1 MTEEETPNLL
11 ALHPK
16 KLSDEEYSAYEAEFE
31 KVLNDPLCRNIALS
45 GSYGAG
51 KSSVIE
57 KVKERQ
63 QAKDEKWISISLA
76 TFCEANTED
85 GGEGEA
91 TQNAIEAGILRQ
103 MIHKIG
109 TSNAPKSGLH
119 ELRDRGRFKDAITS
133 VAILVFVILTPYLAH
148 VSAELLSLR
157 FAPVPT
163 CALVIWLFIA
173 GYCLYHLVRTSAI
186 SNMVKRIKVFEA
198 ELEVTPSDSTSPY
211 ERCVD
216 EIVYLLNASEIDA
229 VVFEDLDR
237 FNSID
242 IFEKM
247 RSLNAL
253 ANDSRVSAAKKSQA
267 AKPLRFFYLV
277 RDGLFADPRDRTK
290 FFDFIIPVIPYTDPN
305 NASDIMRSA
314 LAGVGL
320 SVDEG
325 FLFQLS
331 IYIDDPRIIHDI
343 ADEAYHYKKTLF
355 KERSFNDGDSER
367 LIALLAYK
375 ALFPKDFELLQ
386 VGRGYLHEVLNGKH
400 RLITDLEQDFKDERD
415 ELLAELD
422 IIKQQLKVTE
432 DELICMYGAPAMSKV
447 SQYLRHIYANNSDPH
462 SFIEAARNNSQASTE
477 LKSIEDKLRQNNR
490 YVARRRE
497 VRRDSNRRSNVI
509 RTRLTRLD
517 ARLETLHAMSLK
529 QLIDESQSADTLF
542 VIDRSNLE
550 RAEDFEE
557 LLMGD
562 VLSSPHFS
570 MLRFLV
576 SSGYID
582 ESYRRYISNFYSDLL
597 CAEDDDFLSVIRQAK
612 PVDLAY
618 KPKEPVEIIRRIDKG
633 VFARKNIRNPW
644 LISALFESGSDDK
657 ISVFMSSIK
666 QPEGIRYL
674 AQFIASEQF
683 TPAVF
688 APMLQYLDGDPVAE
702 LLSDEGISAD
712 DKRCFCKRYLIN
724 GEDCDNVFLKYVN
737 SDSHFLEED
746 SRFSDKEIEDGLL
759 RIDYRTEAIDFSCA
773 SKTLLDYVYDNHLF
787 MPTPL
792 IVDGYLSLKYGVHD
806 ALNRGTLITEAL
818 KLSDDPIK
826 DAVSENMER
835 FVSGVVNKPKAKLED
850 EQQIVVAVLNERN
863 IQTGTIE
870 QYIAALSNVEVEDVA
885 QVKSPEYQDMLLE
898 NRLVKC
904 NADNVILFYQKADN
918 AISDNLAKLIEA
930 KGAPTGLNAP
940 KCREANVD
948 EADVVGKLIEHKT
961 IPIDT
966 KRTILSEC
974 GFIFSTFNIDGL
986 DDETVH
992 AMIDT
997 KAIDMNGEML
1007 DEFRTYKPDLIID
1020 YILTD
1025 VDGFL
1030 AMAKADPNV
1039 VPEMTIERNEAEG
1052 LLKASIDV
1060 SKKLDIL
1067 SCFDGTTPLDE
1078 GYEDAVNAAIALK
1091 HLEPDDIASLPL
1103 YYEKASGSDKDQF
1116 AKAFA
1121 NSSDA
1126 VISNNVEFGW
1136 SLLYDALRHLKNK
1149 RARAL
1154 RLIAWYSEQYCNEGD
1169 RDRLLSCFVSADL
1182 PEYIKLL
1189 RGSQSMIPKSSEDD
1203 AMLSRL
1209 NELGMCGRVS
1219 PDVNAGRPRK
1229 VYPKGHRRTKKT

>member
-1 MTEEETPNLL
+1 MTVEETPNLL

-63 QAKDEKWISISLA
+63 QAQDEKWISISLA
-76 TFCEANTED
+76 TFCEAIDKRPGTEKD
-85 GGEGEA
+85 D
-91 TQNAIEAGILRQ
+91 QNAVEAEILRQ
-103 MIHKIG
+103 MVHKIG
-109 TSNAPKSGLH
+109 TSKAPKSGLH
-119 ELRDRGRFKDAITS
+119 ELCDRKWHIDAGAAVLVLAFVLLTS
-133 VAILVFVILTPYLAH
+133 YFMHISTKLFSLNLSRGEILAFLLWMILAG
-148 VSAELLSLR
+148 SG
-157 FAPVPT
+157 
-163 CALVIWLFIA
+163 LFQLI
-173 GYCLYHLVRTSAI
+173 RTNAI
-186 SNMVKRIKVFEA
+186 SKVIKRIKVFEA
-198 ELEVTPSDSTSPY
+198 ELEVTPSGSVSPF

-216 EIVYLLNASEIDA
+216 EIVYLLNASEMDA
-229 VVFEDLDR
+229 IVFEDLDR

-277 RDGLFADPRDRTK
+277 RDGLFTDPRDRTK

-325 FLFQLS
+325 FLYQLS
-331 IYIDDPRIIHDI
+331 SYIDDPRIIHDI
-343 ADEAYHYKKTLF
+343 ADEAYHYKKILF
-355 KERSFNDGDSER
+355 KERAFSDGDSER
-367 LIALLAYK
+367 LISLLAYK
-375 ALFPKDFELLQ
+375 ALFPRDFELLQ
-386 VGRGYLHEVLNGKH
+386 VGRGYLHEVLNGKR
-400 RLITDLEQDFKDERD
+400 RLIEKMEQNSIADCDELEAELTRIEHQLKASED
-415 ELLAELD
+415 ELL
-422 IIKQQLKVTE
+422 
-432 DELICMYGAPAMSKV
+432 CMYGMPEINEVARRLNRRYV
-447 SQYLRHIYANNSDPH
+447 SNFDPN
-462 SFIEAARNNSQASTE
+462 SFIQAARDNAWASSALE
-477 LKSIEDKLRQNNR
+477 SLERNLEQNDL
-490 YVARRRE
+490 YMARRRE
-497 VRRDSNRRSNVI
+497 IREESDRRSNVI
-509 RTRLTRLD
+509 RKQLD
-517 ARLETLHAMSLK
+517 SIKAKSELLHPMSIK
-529 QLIDESQSADTLF
+529 QLIDESLDADALF
-542 VIDRSNLE
+542 LIERDDLDRP
-550 RAEDFEE
+550 EDFEE
-557 LLMGD
+557 LQMENT
-562 VLSSPHFS
+562 LSSPHFP

-576 SSGYID
+576 ASGYID

-597 CAEDDDFLSVIRQAK
+597 CAEDDDFLSAIRQAK
-612 PVDLAY
+612 QVDLTY
-618 KPKEPVEIIRRIDKG
+618 QPKEPGEIVRRMDRSM
-633 VFARKNIRNPW
+633 FARKNIRNPW
-644 LISALFESGSDDK
+644 LISTLFDSGDEDK
-657 ISVFMSSIK
+657 TVAFMSSIK

-688 APMLQYLDGDPVAE
+688 APMLQYLDVDPVAE
-702 LLSDEGISAD
+702 LLSDEGISAG

-724 GEDCDNVFLKYVN
+724 GEDCDRVFLKYVN
-737 SDSHFLEED
+737 SDSRFLEED

-759 RIDYRTEAIDFSCA
+759 RIDYCTEAIDFSCA

-818 KLSDDPIK
+818 KLSDGPIK
-826 DAVSENMER
+826 DAISENMEY
-835 FVSGVVNKPKAKLED
+835 FVSNVVNEPKAKLED
-850 EQQIVVAVLNERN
+850 EQQIVVAILNEGD
-863 IQTGTIE
+863 IQTETIE

-885 QVKSPEYQDMLLE
+885 RVKSTEYQDALLE

-904 NADNVILFYQKADN
+904 NADNVLLFYQKADN
-918 AISDNLAKLIEA
+918 AISDDLAELIEV
-930 KGAPTGLNAP
+930 KGAPLGLNVP
-940 KCREANVD
+940 KCREANAD
-948 EADVVGKLIEHKT
+948 EADVVGKLIEHKK
-961 IPIDT
+961 IPVDT

-974 GFIFSTFNIDGL
+974 GFIFSTFNINGL
-986 DDETVH
+986 DDETVR

-997 KAIDMNGEML
+997 KAIDMNEEML

-1030 AMAKADPNV
+1030 AMTKADPNDASK
-1039 VPEMTIERNEAEG
+1039 MAIERNEVEG
-1052 LLKASIDV
+1052 LLKTNIDA

-1067 SCFDGTTPLDE
+1067 SCFEGTIPLDE
-1078 GYEDAVNAAIALK
+1078 GYEDAVNAAIALE
-1091 HLEPDDIASLPL
+1091 HLERDDIASLPF
-1103 YYEKASGSDKDQF
+1103 YYEKANGSDKDQF

-1126 VISNNVEFGW
+1126 VISNNVEFDW
-1136 SLLYDALRHLKNK
+1136 SLLYDALQYLKNR
-1149 RARAL
+1149 RARVL
-1154 RLIAWYSEQYCNEGD
+1154 RFIAWYSGQYCNKGD
-1169 RDRLLSCFVSADL
+1169 RDRLLNCFVSAGL

-1209 NELGMCGRVS
+1209 DELGMCGRIS
-1219 PDVNAGRPRK
+1219 PDVNADRLRK
-1229 VYPKGHRRTKKT
+1229 VYPKGHRRTK

>member
-16 KLSDEEYSAYEAEFE
+16 KLSDEEYSAYEAELE
-31 KVLNDPLCRNIALS
+31 KVHNDPLCRNIALS

-76 TFCEANTED
+76 TFCEAIDKQPGTEKD
-85 GGEGEA
+85 D
-91 TQNAIEAGILRQ
+91 QNAIEAEILRQ
-103 MIHKIG
+103 MVHKIG
-109 TSNAPKSGLH
+109 TSKAPKSGLH
-119 ELRDRGRFKDAITS
+119 ELCDRKWHIDAGAAVLVLAFVLLTS
-133 VAILVFVILTPYLAH
+133 YFMNI
-148 VSAELLSLR
+148 SAKLFSLSLSR
-157 FAPVPT
+157 GEILAFLLWMILAGSG
-163 CALVIWLFIA
+163 LFRLI
-173 GYCLYHLVRTSAI
+173 RTNAI
-186 SNMVKRIKVFEA
+186 SKVIKRIKVFEA
-198 ELEVTPSDSTSPY
+198 ELEVTPSGSVSPF

-216 EIVYLLNASEIDA
+216 EIVYLLNASEMDA
-229 VVFEDLDR
+229 IVFEDLDR

-253 ANDSRVSAAKKSQA
+253 ANDSRVSVAKKSQA
-267 AKPLRFFYLV
+267 AKPLRFFYLI
-277 RDGLFADPRDRTK
+277 RDGLFTDPRDRTK

-314 LAGVGL
+314 LAEVGL

-325 FLFQLS
+325 FLYQLS
-331 IYIDDPRIIHDI
+331 TYIDDPRIIHDI
-343 ADEAYHYKKTLF
+343 ADEAYHYKKILF
-355 KERSFNDGDSER
+355 KERSFGDGDSER
-367 LIALLAYK
+367 LVALLAYK
-375 ALFPKDFELLQ
+375 ALFPRDFELLQ
-386 VGRGYLHEVLNGKH
+386 VGRGYLHEVLNGK
-400 RLITDLEQDFKDERD
+400 RRFIEKMKLDSGIDRK
-415 ELLAELD
+415 ELKTELD
-422 IIKQQLKVTE
+422 NINQQLRVSE
-432 DELICMYGAPAMSKV
+432 DELICLYGMPEMNKV
-447 SQYLRHIYANNSDPH
+447 TSHLTGIFASNFNPS
-462 SFIEAARNNSQASTE
+462 SFIKAASNNPWASSALE
-477 LKSIEDKLRQNNR
+477 SLKVKLEQNDL
-490 YVARRRE
+490 YVARRSEIRE
-497 VRRDSNRRSNVI
+497 ESSRRSRVI
-509 RTRLTRLD
+509 QTQLDKFD
-517 ARLETLHAMSLK
+517 ARFEALRPLNIK
-529 QLIDESQSADTLF
+529 QLIDFSPNADNLF
-542 VIDRSNLE
+542 VIECDDLE
-550 RAEDFEE
+550 RPEDFEE
-557 LLMGD
+557 LQMGS
-562 VLSSPHFS
+562 VLSSPHFP

-597 CAEDDDFLSVIRQAK
+597 CAEDDDYLSAIRQAK
-612 PVDLAY
+612 PIDLKY
-618 KPKEPVEIIRRIDKG
+618 QPKEPAEIVRRMDKSM
-633 VFARKNIRNPW
+633 FARKNIRNPW
-644 LISALFESGSDDK
+644 LISALFESEADGK
-657 ISVFMSSIK
+657 IAAFMTSIR
-666 QPEGIRYL
+666 QPEDIRYL

-688 APMLQYLDGDPVAE
+688 NPMNLYLDDPVAAM
-702 LLSDEGISAD
+702 LGDERISAAV
-712 DKRCFCKRYLIN
+712 KRCVCKRYLIN
-724 GEDCDNVFLKYVN
+724 EEDCFDLFVKYVN
-737 SDSHFLEED
+737 ADPHFLEED
-746 SRFSDKEIEDGLL
+746 PRFNDKQIEEGLL
-759 RIDYRTEAIDFSCA
+759 RIDYCTEAIDFSCA

-850 EQQIVVAVLNERN
+850 EQQIVVTVLNERD

-870 QYIAALSNVEVEDVA
+870 QYIAALSNVEVEDAA

-918 AISDNLAKLIEA
+918 AISDNLAKLIEV

-1067 SCFDGTTPLDE
+1067 SCFDGTPPLDE

-1169 RDRLLSCFVSADL
+1169 RDRLLNCFVSADL
-1182 PEYIKLL
+1182 PEYIKLF